1 MPFKEPQFLFY
12 HWPELLSAPGSFD
25 VDFIIAS
32 ISNTPARQDLYG
44 IRFSKPYYTTRVGL
58 ILKQTLPGLKITYS
72 ELSRLTVAANS
83 TTTASSFVDTL
94 KLSHVKK
101 AGTKQEVF
109 ALLAD
114 GKVDG
119 IVYDYVR
126 SKSEAK
132 ARGWSSVEIDY
143 SSIPANLRPTSEQY
157 SIALAPVNDALLNDI
172 DDVLIHLDTTG
183 MINSG
188 IAQIGSGR

>member
-1 MPFKEPQFLFY
+1 M
-12 HWPELLSAPGSFD
+12 
-25 VDFIIAS
+25 
-32 ISNTPARQDLYG
+32 
-44 IRFSKPYYTTRVGL
+44 
-58 ILKQTLPGLKITYS
+58 
-72 ELSRLTVAANS
+72 
-83 TTTASSFVDTL
+83 
-94 KLSHVKK
+94 
-101 AGTKQEVF
+101 
-109 ALLAD
+109 LAD